1 MPNFFYAIF
10 SIKNSPLAHLF
21 HYHAIRLMQLSRWTI
36 SSWECSIK
44 IIFIGKYIRCHFCQ
58 SEKLFSDENLIHV
71 LFTGTSFL
79 YCMITLYSKIRLK
92 LNLRR
97 MSCGILELICPLKN
111 LKNTKIFCFQ
121 KISWI
126 TFIWYNNLL

>member
-44 IIFIGKYIRCHFCQ
+44 IIFIGEIYTLPFLSVRKIVFGWKLDSRFIYRYIILILYDYFVLQNTIEIESKEDVVWHSRVNMSLEKFKKYQNI
-58 SEKLFSDENLIHV
+58 LFPEDI
-71 LFTGTSFL
+71 
-79 YCMITLYSKIRLK
+79 
-92 LNLRR
+92 LNYFY
-97 MSCGILELICPLKN
+97 MV
-111 LKNTKIFCFQ
+111 
-121 KISWI
+121 
-126 TFIWYNNLL
+126 